1 MAQDGIHLPSKKFR
15 DNYSSIFRKKTTK
28 KKIKVKNKLK
38 EQWSNV

>member
-15 DNYSSIFRKKTTK
+15 DNYSNIFRKKTTK
-28 KKIKVKNKLK
+28 KKSKLKNKLK